1 MILELPIFSFLRV
14 SASLD
19 VDKTPGRHLATDHV
33 RVIQP
38 DGSSRYVQTS
48 DFITESAGASILCGS
63 IFLGWSHSH
72 LLRGPVGRRLCLPSR

>member
-19 VDKTPGRHLATDHV
+19 VDKTPGGHLATDHA

-38 DGSSRYVQTS
+38 DGSYRYAL
-48 DFITESAGASILCGS
+48 ITESAGASILYGS
-63 IFLGWSHSH
+63 IILGWSRSH